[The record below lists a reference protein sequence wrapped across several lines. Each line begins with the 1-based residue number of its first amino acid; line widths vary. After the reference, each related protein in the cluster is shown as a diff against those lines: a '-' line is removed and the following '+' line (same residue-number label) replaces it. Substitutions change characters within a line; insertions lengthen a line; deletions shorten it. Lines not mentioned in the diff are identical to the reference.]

1 MCVSVH
7 TGFLSVYVLTSTKWD
22 KVGHASVWNEMS
34 QAATGQTGVE
44 SACVFYRQKDNPS
57 VSEMLDQLSVV
68 C

>member
-1 MCVSVH
+1 M
-7 TGFLSVYVLTSTKWD
+7 YVLTSTKWD